1 LIRWVAIFSSLSFI
15 GQILRNWIVFNK
27 LSFIFYH
34 GEIFYVKDITDKKVA
49 SQNQEVEGHIAG
61 YRLQRKPLYHELK
74 YYTVLSWSW

>member
-1 LIRWVAIFSSLSFI
+1 MASRKTIEHSA
-15 GQILRNWIVFNK
+15 NWIVFNK

-61 YRLQRKPLYHELK
+61 YLLQRKPLIP
-74 YYTVLSWSW
+74 